1 MLTKMV
7 GRVNNFYVSQEA
19 TMTGTWNALKA
30 QLEKIEVADR
40 NDDDDDDDN
49 NRKRSKRAKKPKSKS
64 VVRKKKTKGRR
75 STVFQ
80 MLFPTMTAEKEVKG
94 SVEEF
99 YLAIDK
105 LLSYKQLNETA
116 IRKILKK

>member
-1 MLTKMV
+1 
-7 GRVNNFYVSQEA
+7 
-19 TMTGTWNALKA
+19 LKA

-40 NDDDDDDDN
+40 NGDDDDDDD

-64 VVRKKKTKGRR
+64 VVRKKETKGRR

-80 MLFPTMTAEKEVKG
+80 MLFPTMTAAKEVKG